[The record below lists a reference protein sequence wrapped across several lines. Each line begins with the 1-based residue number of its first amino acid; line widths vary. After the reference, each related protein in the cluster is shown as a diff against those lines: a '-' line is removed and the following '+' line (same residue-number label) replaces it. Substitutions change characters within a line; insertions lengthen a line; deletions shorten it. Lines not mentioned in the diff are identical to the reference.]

1 MLPQGYIIDKSDI
14 SLDIELGIPSSHSPC
29 HDQDLAQTAIS
40 STAVT
45 GARPCPAPLNNQ
57 TASPFTGKVAHSG
70 EPISP
75 LDLND
80 GKKSVENLAD
90 LFEAYV
96 MIPRIRPTP
105 SYLDLGLSPRSKPA
119 LSNSSRDLDGIRIAT
134 PSSELHRYE
143 HYQVNCINVGKAA
156 TVV

>member
-1 MLPQGYIIDKSDI
+1 MINMSDNF
-14 SLDIELGIPSSHSPC
+14 LDIELGIPSSYSPC
-29 HDQDLAQTAIS
+29 HDQDLAQSAVS
-40 STAVT
+40 SATIAD
-45 GARPCPAPLNNQ
+45 ARPCPAPLNVRS
-57 TASPFTGKVAHSG
+57 TSPLTEKVAHSG

-80 GKKSVENLAD
+80 GKGSVENLAD

-96 MIPRIRPTP
+96 MIPRIRPNP
-105 SYLDLGLSPRSKPA
+105 SRVDLGLSPRSKPA

-143 HYQVNCINVGKAA
+143 HDDLSCINIGKAA
-156 TVV
+156 TVA

>member
-1 MLPQGYIIDKSDI
+1 MTI
-14 SLDIELGIPSSHSPC
+14 SLDVELGIPSSHSSC
-29 HDQDLAQTAIS
+29 HDQDLVQTAIS
-40 STAVT
+40 PAAITD
-45 GARPCPAPLNNQ
+45 ARPCTAPLNNR

-80 GKKSVENLAD
+80 GKESVENFAD

-96 MIPRIRPTP
+96 MVPRIRQT
-105 SYLDLGLSPRSKPA
+105 SSRLDLGLSPRSKPA
-119 LSNSSRDLDGIRIAT
+119 LSNSSRDLHGIRIAT

-143 HYQVNCINVGKAA
+143 HDHINCINIGQAA
-156 TVV
+156 TEF